1 MGPLSFSREE
11 DASPFDSY
19 CSGSMAGGRGLGLL
33 PTIAHT
39 DFLVITLFSDR
50 SSNLGF
56 LNLITTDILTWVSL
70 CCGHR
75 PMQYRMWRG
84 IPDLYPLSASSNP
97 SSSSDN
103 PKGLQ
108 MLLSVP

>member
-39 DFLVITLFSDR
+39 DFLVITLFSD
-50 SSNLGF
+50 
-56 LNLITTDILTWVSL
+56 LNLTLAFL
-70 CCGHR
+70 CGWC
-75 PMQYRMWRG
+75 PEE
-84 IPDLYPLSASSNP
+84 ASFSF
-97 SSSSDN
+97 SE
-103 PKGLQ
+103 G
-108 MLLSVP
+108 